1 MTPEILFEDNHLF
14 VVNKPAGMLTQPNDS
29 DAISLQELCR
39 AYIKEKY
46 QKPGN
51 VFLEPIHR
59 IDRPVSGIIVFAKTS
74 KALTR
79 LHQAIREKDTVKI
92 YLAVVDGRPPRP
104 EATLEDYL
112 YHDDYHAKIVS
123 KAHKEAKLAR
133 LHYKT
138 LRNMGAQTLLEV
150 ALETGRYHQI
160 RVQLSS
166 IGCPVSGDA
175 KYGSK
180 TARPSGTIALHH
192 YKMSIPHPVS
202 KEILQFEAPWSGDR
216 C

>member
-1 MTPEILFEDNHLF
+1 MIPDIIFEDNHLF
-14 VVNKPAGMLTQPNDS
+14 VVNKPAGMLTQPNDTDS
-29 DAISLQELCR
+29 LSLQDLCK

-46 QKPGN
+46 QKPYN

-59 IDRPVSGIIVFAKTS
+59 IDKPVSGIVVFAKTS

-92 YLAVVDGRPPRP
+92 YLALVDGRPPRA

-112 YHDDYHAKIVS
+112 YHDDYRAKIVS
-123 KAHKEAKLAR
+123 KGHKDAKLAR

-138 LRNMGAQTLLEV
+138 LKNEGTQTLLEV

-160 RVQLSS
+160 RVQLAA

-175 KYGSK
+175 KYGS
-180 TARPSGTIALHH
+180 TTSRPAGTIALHH
-192 YKMSIPHPVS
+192 FKMSIPHPVS
-202 KEILQFEAPWSGDR
+202 KEMIHLEAPASLF
-216 C
+216 

>member
-1 MTPEILFEDNHLF
+1 MIPDIIFEDNHLF
-14 VVNKPAGMLTQPNDS
+14 VVNKPAGMLTQPNES
-29 DAISLQELCR
+29 ENQSLQELCKD
-39 AYIKEKY
+39 YLKEKY

-59 IDRPVSGIIVFAKTS
+59 IDKPVSGIIVFAKTS

-79 LHQAIREKDTVKI
+79 LHSSIREKDTVKT
-92 YLAVVDGRPPRP
+92 YLALVDGKPSRD

-112 YHDDYHAKIVS
+112 YHDDYHAKVVS

-138 LRNMGAQTLLEV
+138 LKSEGRQTLLEIT
-150 ALETGRYHQI
+150 LETGRYHQI
-160 RVQLSS
+160 RVQLAE
-166 IGCPVSGDA
+166 IGCPISGDA

-180 TARPSGTIALHH
+180 SNRHTGTIALHH
-192 YKMSIPHPVS
+192 FKMSIPHPVS
-202 KEILQFEAPWSGDR
+202 KQIMHFEAP
-216 C
+216 CPFCT